1 MNSRKAFTL
10 IELLVVIAIIGIL
23 ASLLLPA
30 LARAKAKANR
40 VKCVNNLSTIN
51 KALSGFAHDTENE
64 LRLPWQLN
72 PIQAAQHF
80 GSKDKFDSNS
90 KSLGHIFMLGA
101 VKNALGSAK
110 TLLSP
115 CDPTRAQA
123 NQDAQASWNDTDHV
137 GHRHLHAF
145 DCEAISYVL
154 IEGADVQRSTTILA
168 TTRNLS
174 GANISGATWLGA
186 DTDLSNDNSM
196 AGLMEGQ
203 GQLTLM
209 DGAAKQSNNA
219 DLISSDGAL
228 MGAHVSSVGGV
239 SIGDA
244 STTVLRCGDG
254 GPVLLAGPV
263 ESVSPVSP
271 VKTVSPVSPVGP
283 LEFVSLGLT
292 ATYYTGSWSGTS
304 STRIESSLNMPFG
317 GIHGELNKPYDIPL
331 PGASA
336 NNARPLKTAKWVGQI
351 KADKDGTYIF
361 HVNVDN
367 NAWIFVKGKQIAEV
381 RQGLGWKHY
390 EPSSPVKLK
399 AGQWVDF
406 EVRFQELDFTS
417 NQCSWIR
424 VQWSSG
430 SMEQSDIP
438 SSNMKADK

>member
-1 MNSRKAFTL
+1 MKNSHPSRPRAFTL

-23 ASLLLPA
+23 AALLLPA

-51 KALSGFAHDTENE
+51 KALSDFAHDTENE

-80 GSKDKFDSNS
+80 GSKDGFEANS

-101 VKNALGSAK
+101 VKNVLGSAK

-123 NQDAQASWNDTDHV
+123 SEDAQKTWGGDS
-137 GHRHLHAF
+137 F

-154 IEGADVQRSTTILA
+154 IEGADVQRATTILA

-174 GANISGATWLGA
+174 GTDISGATWLGA
-186 DTDLSNDNSM
+186 DTDAASDNSM

-219 DLISSDGAL
+219 DLISSDGTL

-244 STTVLRCGDG
+244 STTLLGCGG
-254 GPVLLAGPV
+254 GGGSGGNGLL
-263 ESVSPVSP
+263 
-271 VKTVSPVSPVGP
+271 
-283 LEFVSLGLT
+283 

-304 STRIESSLNMPFG
+304 ATRVDKSLYLPFG
-317 GIHGELNKPYDIPL
+317 GLEPDLWKSSYDIPL
-331 PGASA
+331 PGATA
-336 NNARPLKTAKWVGQI
+336 ENPYPLKSAKWVGQI

-361 HVNVDN
+361 HTNVDN
-367 NAWIFVKGKQIAEV
+367 NAWIFINGKPISEV
-381 RQGLGWKHY
+381 RQGWEWKHY
-390 EPSSPVKLK
+390 VDSDPVPMK
-399 AGQWVDF
+399 AGEWVDI
-406 EVRFQELDFTS
+406 EVRFSQGS
-417 NQCSWIR
+417 NIRSPGWIR

-430 SMEQSDIP
+430 SMGQSDIP
-438 SSNMKADK
+438 ASNLRTK

>member
-1 MNSRKAFTL
+1 MTNRKAFTL

-51 KALSGFAHDTENE
+51 KALSDFAHDTENE

-72 PIQAAQHF
+72 PVQAKHHF
-80 GSKDKFDSNS
+80 GSKANYDANS
-90 KSLGHIFMLGA
+90 KSLGHIVMLGA
-101 VKNALGSAK
+101 VKNALGGPK

-115 CDPTRAQA
+115 CDSTRAQDNA
-123 NQDAQASWNDTDHV
+123 DAAWGGST
-137 GHRHLHAF
+137 F

-154 IEGADVQRSTTILA
+154 IEGADVQRPTTILA

-174 GANISGATWLGA
+174 GADISGARWLGA
-186 DTDLSNDNSM
+186 DTDLSNDHSM
-196 AGLMEGQ
+196 AGLTAGQ
-203 GQLTLM
+203 GQLTLC
-209 DGAAKQSNNA
+209 DGSARQSNNA
-219 DLISSDGAL
+219 DLVNSAGTL
-228 MGAHVSSVGGV
+228 MGGHINTIGGA

-244 STTVLRCGDG
+244 STAVLGCEG
-254 GPVLLAGPV
+254 GG
-263 ESVSPVSP
+263 PVSP
-271 VKTVSPVSPVGP
+271 VGPVGSVSPASPVAPADPVSPVGP

-304 STRIESSLNMPFG
+304 STRIETSLNMPFG
-317 GIHGELNKPYDIPL
+317 GIHGELNKPYNIPL

-336 NNARPLKTAKWVGQI
+336 NNARPMRTAKWVGQI

-361 HVNVDN
+361 HTNVDN